1 MVKASFCFSYGENGN
16 GEDIATE
23 GSFMKREEKWVVLA
37 KSADFK
43 GIGNTYGVDP
53 VIARIVRNRGVT
65 DRKELDAYFHP
76 TEERL
81 HDPGLLAGA
90 DEAVSLLAEKIRTQK
105 QIRII
110 GDYDIDGICATYIL
124 YDGLH
129 ACGAVVDY
137 AFPHRINDG
146 YGLSEKLIR
155 EAYEAGCDTILT
167 CDNGIAAAN
176 EIALAKK
183 LGMTVIVTDHHEIP
197 LRWEGET
204 AAAVLPPADV
214 VVDPKQPGCRYP
226 FKGICGAV
234 VAWKVLQLLQREFG
248 RSDDWRQ
255 YLACAAFATV
265 GDVMEL
271 QGENRTITA
280 LGLEQLRHTKNV
292 GLRALIHQNGLEPTE
307 LRAYHIGYVIGPCI
321 NASGRLDTAR
331 RALELLLEKDEA
343 RASLHAQ
350 ELTALNASR
359 KDMTARGVEAAVE
372 QVESRQLWKNQV
384 LVVYLPECHESLAGI
399 IAGRLRER
407 YYRPTYVLTRG
418 GDCVKG
424 SGRSIPAYHMYEK
437 LSRVGDLLIK
447 FGGHAMA
454 AGLSLAEERIREF
467 EAALNAD
474 AGLNADDLTE
484 KIRIDV
490 PMPLSY
496 ISVPLIEQLSVLE
509 PCGNGNERPVFA
521 DRQLAAG
528 RASYIGKDRR
538 MLKLQMA
545 CKTGYM
551 DALYFGDAEEF
562 LDYYREKYG
571 SGQVDALLHGR
582 PQQIR
587 FSFIYY
593 PQINRY
599 QGMNCPQIVI
609 THYA

>member
-1 MVKASFCFSYGENGN
+1 MR
-16 GEDIATE
+16 
-23 GSFMKREEKWVVLA
+23 REEKWVVLA
-37 KSADFK
+37 KSADFT

-53 VIARIVRNRGVT
+53 VIARIVRNREVT
-65 DRKELDAYFHP
+65 GQEALDAYFHP
-76 TEERL
+76 TEDRL
-81 HDPGLLAGA
+81 HDPGLLKGA
-90 DEAVSLLAEKIRTQK
+90 DVAASLLGEKIREQK
-105 QIRII
+105 KIRII

-124 YDGLH
+124 YDGLC
-129 ACGAVVDY
+129 ACGADVDY

-146 YGLSEKLIR
+146 YGLSEKLIH

-176 EIALAKK
+176 EIALARK

-197 LRWEGET
+197 LRWEGESAT
-204 AAAVLPPADV
+204 AVLPPADAI
-214 VVDPKQPGCRYP
+214 VDPKQPGCMYP

-234 VAWKVLQLLQREFG
+234 VAWKVLQLLQRELG
-248 RSDDWRQ
+248 RGDDWRQ

-280 LGLEQLRHTKNV
+280 LGLEQLRHTKNA
-292 GLRALIHQNGLEPTE
+292 GLRALIRQNGLESEE
-307 LRAYHIGYVIGPCI
+307 LRAYHIGYVVGPCI

-343 RASLHAQ
+343 SASLRAQ

-359 KDMTARGVEAAVE
+359 KDMTAKGVEAAVE
-372 QVESRQLWKNQV
+372 TVESRQLWKKQV

-407 YYRPTYVLTRG
+407 YYRPTFVLTKG
-418 GDCVKG
+418 EGCIKG

-454 AGLSLAEERIREF
+454 AGLSLAEEQMQKF
-467 EAALNAD
+467 EEALNAD
-474 AGLNADDLTE
+474 AGLDKDDLTE
-484 KIRIDV
+484 KICIDV

-496 ISVPLIEQLSVLE
+496 ISETLIEQFSVLE
-509 PCGNGNERPVFA
+509 PFGNGNEKPVFA
-521 DRQLAAG
+521 DRQLIAR
-528 RASYIGKDRR
+528 RAYYIGKDRR
-538 MLKLQMA
+538 MLKLQMV
-545 CKTGYM
+545 CKTGSM

-582 PQQIR
+582 PQQIY
-587 FSFIYY
+587 FSFVYY
-593 PQINRY
+593 PQINCY
-599 QGMNCPQIVI
+599 QGMKCPQIVI

>member
-1 MVKASFCFSYGENGN
+1 
-16 GEDIATE
+16 
-23 GSFMKREEKWVVLA
+23 MKREEKWVVLA
-37 KSADFK
+37 KSADFN

-53 VIARIVRNRGVT
+53 VIARIVRNREVT
-65 DRKELDAYFHP
+65 GQEALDAYFHP
-76 TEERL
+76 SEDCL

-90 DEAVSLLAEKIRTQK
+90 NEAASLLGEKIREQK
-105 QIRII
+105 KIRII

-124 YDGLH
+124 YDGLC

-137 AFPHRINDG
+137 VFPHRINDG
-146 YGLSEKLIR
+146 YGLSEKLIY

-176 EIALAKK
+176 EIALAKEM
-183 LGMTVIVTDHHEIP
+183 GMTVIVTDHHEIP
-197 LRWEGET
+197 LRWEGSCATE
-204 AAAVLPPADV
+204 VLPPADV
-214 VVDPKQPGCRYP
+214 IVDPKQSDCMYP
-226 FKGICGAV
+226 FQGICGAV
-234 VAWKVLQLLQREFG
+234 VAWKVLQLLQRELG
-248 RSDDWRQ
+248 RGDDWRQ
-255 YLACAAFATV
+255 YLACAAFATI

-292 GLRALIHQNGLEPTE
+292 GLRALIRQNGLEPEE

-343 RASLHAQ
+343 RASLRAQ

-359 KDMTARGVEAAVE
+359 KDMTAKGVESAVE
-372 QVESRQLWKNQV
+372 IVESRQLWKKQV

-407 YYRPTYVLTRG
+407 YYRPTFVLTKG
-418 GDCVKG
+418 EECIKG

-437 LSRVGDLLIK
+437 LSRVGSFLIK

-454 AGLSLAEERIREF
+454 AGLSLAEAHIQEF
-467 EAALNAD
+467 EEALNAD
-474 AGLNADDLTE
+474 AGLDKDDLTE
-484 KIRIDV
+484 KICIDV

-496 ISVPLIEQLSVLE
+496 ISETLIEQLSVLE
-509 PCGNGNERPVFA
+509 PCGNGNEKPVFA
-521 DRQLAAG
+521 DRQLTAR
-528 RASYIGKDRR
+528 RAYYIGKERK
-538 MLKLQMA
+538 MLKLQMV
-545 CKTGYM
+545 CKTGSM

-571 SGQVDALLHGR
+571 PGQVDALLHGR
-582 PQQIR
+582 PQQIH

-593 PQINRY
+593 PQINCY
-599 QGMNCPQIVI
+599 QGMKCPQIVI